1 VVKEQSMT
9 YTILIVEDE
18 YLVRQGLTKLVNVA
32 AYDMEIIGQA
42 ENGRQ
47 AWFSLPL
54 YFGKLSVLGMS
65 GSYDDQIEIV
75 DYEGASFIGYGLFS
89 VADLE
94 QLNKQ
99 VEG

>member
-1 VVKEQSMT
+1 MGSRV
-9 YTILIVEDE
+9 LI
-18 YLVRQGLTKLVNVA
+18 KHPK
-32 AYDMEIIGQA
+32 
-42 ENGRQ
+42 NGRQ

-54 YFGKLSVLGMS
+54 YFGKLSVIGMS

-75 DYEGASFIGYGLFS
+75 DYEGTSFIGYGLFS

>member
-1 VVKEQSMT
+1 MCFLVMKAIAGIFCNKEWLVLNMASKV
-9 YTILIVEDE
+9 LI
-18 YLVRQGLTKLVNVA
+18 KNPK
-32 AYDMEIIGQA
+32 
-42 ENGRQ
+42 NGRQ

-54 YFGKLSVLGMS
+54 YFGKLSVIGLS
-65 GSYDDQIEIV
+65 GSYNEQVEIV
-75 DYEGASFIGYGLFS
+75 DYEGTSFIGYGLLT

>member
-1 VVKEQSMT
+1 MVDVEMGSKV
-9 YTILIVEDE
+9 LIENP
-18 YLVRQGLTKLVNVA
+18 K
-32 AYDMEIIGQA
+32 
-42 ENGRQ
+42 NGRQ

-54 YFGKLSVLGMS
+54 YFGKLSVIGLS
-65 GSYDDQIEIV
+65 GSYDEQIEIV
-75 DYEGASFIGYGLFS
+75 DYEGTSFIGYGLFS

>member
-1 VVKEQSMT
+1 MKEIAGISCNKDQLVLDMASRV
-9 YTILIVEDE
+9 LI
-18 YLVRQGLTKLVNVA
+18 KNPK
-32 AYDMEIIGQA
+32 
-42 ENGRQ
+42 NGRQ

-75 DYEGASFIGYGLFS
+75 DYEGTSFIGYGLFT

>member
-1 VVKEQSMT
+1 MEGR
-9 YTILIVEDE
+9 L
-18 YLVRQGLTKLVNVA
+18 GLA
-32 AYDMEIIGQA
+32 C
-42 ENGRQ
+42 
-47 AWFSLPL
+47 LPL
-54 YFGKLSVLGMS
+54 YFGKLSVIGLS

-75 DYEGASFIGYGLFS
+75 DYEGTSFIGYGLFT

>member
-1 VVKEQSMT
+1 MVSRV
-9 YTILIVEDE
+9 LI
-18 YLVRQGLTKLVNVA
+18 KNPK
-32 AYDMEIIGQA
+32 
-42 ENGRQ
+42 NGRQ

-54 YFGKLSVLGMS
+54 YFGKLSVIALT
-65 GSYDDQIEIV
+65 GSYDETIEIV
-75 DYEGASFIGYGLFS
+75 DYEGSDFIGYGLFT

>member
-1 VVKEQSMT
+1 MEGR
-9 YTILIVEDE
+9 L
-18 YLVRQGLTKLVNVA
+18 GLA
-32 AYDMEIIGQA
+32 C
-42 ENGRQ
+42 
-47 AWFSLPL
+47 L
-54 YFGKLSVLGMS
+54 YILSVIGLS

-75 DYEGASFIGYGLFS
+75 DYEGTSFIGYGLFT